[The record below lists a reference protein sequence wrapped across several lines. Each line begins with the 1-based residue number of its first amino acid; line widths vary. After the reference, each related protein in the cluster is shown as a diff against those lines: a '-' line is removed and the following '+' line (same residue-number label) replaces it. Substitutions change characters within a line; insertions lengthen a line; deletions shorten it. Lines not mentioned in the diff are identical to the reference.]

1 MRVIAEQQ
9 NEKKSYSNLTIL
21 NKNSKLTLSHRKFS
35 YFFFVMGRLVEAF
48 PTAVV
53 LENGVIKEKWVEV
66 MPRNFIQRIKPNL
79 VVSRLCEV

>member
-1 MRVIAEQQ
+1 
-9 NEKKSYSNLTIL
+9 
-21 NKNSKLTLSHRKFS
+21 
-35 YFFFVMGRLVEAF
+35 MGRLVEAF

-79 VVSRLCEV
+79 VVSRLCEVWEHNLSKKINIG